1 MISRLIRI
9 LQSPHECGHAM
20 VLANGFPGLPLPM
33 VKIAAYICGFTV
45 FQIQPSTLVLGEK
58 YAIEHFKLDI
68 VNAYTTA
75 GLKVCCVMIHIMCYD
90 TMSSV
95 FDSYQVTQKSEPFAR
110 IIVKLHSIWG
120 DQG

>member
-20 VLANGFPGLPLPM
+20 MLANGFPGMPLPM

-58 YAIEHFKLDI
+58 YTIEHFKLDI

-75 GLKVCCVMIHIMCYD
+75 GLKVCVMTNTVPVLDHDCLVISCD
-90 TMSSV
+90 P
-95 FDSYQVTQKSEPFAR
+95 KSEHFD
-110 IIVKLHSIWG
+110 KLHYFIMQQIMKKSL
-120 DQG
+120 

>member
-20 VLANGFPGLPLPM
+20 MLAHGFPGLPLPM

-45 FQIQPSTLVLGEK
+45 FQIQPSTLVLGER
-58 YAIEHFKLDI
+58 YTIEHFKLDI

-75 GLKVCCVMIHIMCYD
+75 GLKVCFMITILP
-90 TMSSV
+90 V
-95 FDSYQVTQKSEPFAR
+95 FCLFYFCR
-110 IIVKLHSIWG
+110 
-120 DQG
+120 